1 MSLLVVGVNHTTA
14 SAALRELV
22 AFDEATYA
30 DAYRQLL
37 CEPDVTEV
45 LIVST
50 CNRCEVYLD
59 IKDASGVK
67 ERVSSVLSSVHGL
80 SPGQRRELHL

>member
-50 CNRCEVYLD
+50 SRMR
-59 IKDASGVK
+59 AA
-67 ERVSSVLSSVHGL
+67 
-80 SPGQRRELHL
+80 